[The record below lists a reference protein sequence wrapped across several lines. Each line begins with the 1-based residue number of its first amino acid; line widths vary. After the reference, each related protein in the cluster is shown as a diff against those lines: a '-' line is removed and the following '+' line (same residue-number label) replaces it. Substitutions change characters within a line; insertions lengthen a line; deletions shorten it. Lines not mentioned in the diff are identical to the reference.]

1 MDSTRYDAF
10 IRGFAERHDYLTF
23 TDPGAAWMSMPESD
37 LRELANVH
45 PDRAELLAELDSDEV
60 AGLIA
65 TRDFGELD
73 RIFMRAVQRY
83 LLPRF
88 CSDVYDAA
96 EQVREGVYA

>member
-1 MDSTRYDAF
+1 MNSDRYCAMV
-10 IRGFAERHDYLTF
+10 RGYAERHDYLTF
-23 TDPGAAWMSMPESD
+23 TDPGAAWMALPESD

-45 PDRAELLAELDSDEV
+45 PDRAELMVELDSDEV

-73 RIFMRAVQRY
+73 RIFMRAVQTY

-88 CSDVYDAA
+88 CDDVYDEA
-96 EQVREGVYA
+96 ERVREAVYA

>member
-1 MDSTRYDAF
+1 MDSTRYDALV
-10 IRGFAERHDYLTF
+10 RGYAERHDYLTF
-23 TDPGAAWMSMPESD
+23 TDPGAAWMALPESD

-45 PDRAELLAELDSDEV
+45 PDRAELVAELDSDEV

-73 RIFMRAVQRY
+73 RKFMNAVRAY

-88 CSDVYDAA
+88 CDDVYDDA
-96 EQVREGVYA
+96 ERVREAEYA